1 MNKVTLFGR
10 IANEIKTS
18 EYGKKNDKKTLA
30 RFTIA
35 VRRDVE
41 TADFISCVAFGR
53 TAELIEE
60 YFDKGKQILVAGR
73 LQTGS
78 YEDKDGVTRYTTDVI
93 VDQLDFISDG
103 SNDSSKS
110 KKKKKKKQED
120 DEDEDD

>member
-18 EYGKKNDKKTLA
+18 AYGKKKDGTLA

-35 VRRDVE
+35 VRRDAE
-41 TADFISCVAFGR
+41 TADFISCVAFGKI
-53 TAELIEE
+53 AELIEE
-60 YFDKGKQILVAGR
+60 YFDKGKQILIAGR
-73 LQTGS
+73 IQTGS
-78 YEDKDGVTRYTTDVI
+78 YEDKDGDTHYTTDVI
-93 VDQLDFISDG
+93 VEQLDFISDG

-120 DEDEDD
+120 DEDDD